1 MTRPLRLEFPGAL
14 YHITSRGDRQKA
26 IYLDD
31 HDREGWLSVLA
42 RVCRRFNFI
51 VHAYCQMTNHYH
63 VMLET
68 VEGNLAQG
76 MRQLNGIYSQDFNRR
91 HHLVGHVFQGRYK
104 AILVQKEC
112 YLLELARYIVLNPV
126 RAGMVNRAEEW
137 PWSSHAAFVATS
149 GAPAWLETDWLLS
162 QFGPS
167 RIEAVKAYRKFIAS
181 GMDRRSPL
189 KETQH
194 QLVLG
199 NDAFVAQHSQ
209 PLGQQELTAVCR
221 DQRRLGARSL
231 AQYSEEYSNR
241 DEAMARA
248 YRSTVFAMVEIAK
261 HFNVSYQTVSRA
273 VKKYENCPE
282 VTEVFLQ
289 SDDTLRGS

>member
-26 IYLDD
+26 IYFDD
-31 HDREGWLSVLA
+31 QDREAWLSILA
-42 RVCRRFNFI
+42 LVCRRFNFV

-63 VMLET
+63 VLLET

-76 MRQLNGIYSQDFNRR
+76 MRQLNSIYSQDFNRR

-126 RAGMVNRAEEW
+126 RAGIVNRAEDW
-137 PWSSHAAFVATS
+137 PWSSHTALIAA
-149 GAPAWLETDWLLS
+149 GAVPAWLETDWLLS
-162 QFGPS
+162 QFGS
-167 RIEAVKAYRKFIAS
+167 TRIDAVKAYRQFVAS
-181 GMDRRSPL
+181 GIDRRSPL

-199 NDAFVAQHSQ
+199 DDAFVAQHRQ
-209 PLGQQELTAVCR
+209 RLEQKELTAVSR
-221 DQRRLGARSL
+221 EQRRWGARSL
-231 AQYSEEYSNR
+231 VQYSEEYPNR
-241 DEAMARA
+241 DEAMAQA
-248 YRSTVFAMVEIAK
+248 YRSTAFAMVEIAK
-261 HFNVSYQTVSRA
+261 HFKVSY
-273 VKKYENCPE
+273 
-282 VTEVFLQ
+282 
-289 SDDTLRGS
+289 